1 MAITSSNMRAVATVL
16 ALIAVVVAMLMG
28 LYFPTVPK
36 SALGWLALIV
46 IGLPTWI
53 VLELL
58 GEAVLGNRFM
68 ARRSPGG
75 RILLAVPVL
84 IVLVV
89 VGSGLV
95 WLGRV
100 VIEWL

>member
-1 MAITSSNMRAVATVL
+1 MRTAATIL
-16 ALIAVVVAMLMG
+16 ALIAVVVAMLMC

-58 GEAVLGNRFM
+58 GEAALGNRLM
-68 ARRSPGG
+68 TRRSPGG

-84 IVLVV
+84 IVLVF

-95 WLGRV
+95 WLGRI